1 MDMGDRI
8 KELRILNGWSQEELG
23 ERLGLKRAA
32 INKYE
37 TGSVENIKRSTIQ
50 KMADIFG
57 VSPAYLLAFDDEE
70 ENETKKVEV
79 RMIPLVGKIPAGEP
93 ILAEENIERYIPVIS
108 TSIKNDGIYFFLD
121 VVGDSMNLEFQEG
134 SKLLLEK
141 DADYTTGDIAAVRI
155 NGNDAT
161 VKKVA
166 FDDRSV
172 TLIPMSNNPEHRPK
186 TYYKD
191 EIDICF
197 EGKVVQVIKEY

>member
-8 KELRILNGWSQEELG
+8 KELRISKGWSQEELG

-37 TGSVENIKRSTIQ
+37 NGSVENIKRSTIQ
-50 KMADIFG
+50 TLADIFG
-57 VSPAYLLAFDDEE
+57 VSPAYIMAFDDSEE
-70 ENETKKVEV
+70 SPKQSVEV

-108 TSIKNDGIYFFLD
+108 DSIRKDATYYFLD
-121 VVGDSMNLEFQEG
+121 VMGDSMNLEFQEG

-141 DADYTTGDIAAVRI
+141 DADYNTGDIAAVRI
-155 NGNDAT
+155 NGDEVT
-161 VKKVA
+161 VKKIA
-166 FDDRSV
+166 IDERSV
-172 TLIPMSNNPEHRPK
+172 TLIPMSSNPEYQPR

-191 EIDICF
+191 EIDIIF

>member
-8 KELRILNGWSQEELG
+8 KELRISKGWSQEELG

-50 KMADIFG
+50 TMADIFG
-57 VSPAYLLAFDDEE
+57 VSPAYLLAFDDDEA
-70 ENETKKVEV
+70 KKYMSLEV

-93 ILAEENIERYIPVIS
+93 LLAEENIERYIPVIS
-108 TSIKNDGIYFFLD
+108 SSIKKEGLYYFLD

-155 NGNDAT
+155 NGDDAT
-161 VKKVA
+161 VKKIA
-166 FDDRSV
+166 LDERSV
-172 TLIPMSNNPEHRPK
+172 TLIPMSSNPIHQPK

-191 EIDICF
+191 EIEIVF